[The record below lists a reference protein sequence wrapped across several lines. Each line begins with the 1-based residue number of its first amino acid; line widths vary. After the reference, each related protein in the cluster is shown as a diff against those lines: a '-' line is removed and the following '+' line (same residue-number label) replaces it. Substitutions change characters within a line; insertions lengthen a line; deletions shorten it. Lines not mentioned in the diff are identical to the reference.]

1 MLMSILIS
9 IAILLYVGGNLF
21 FKIGGRGLETKA
33 LLALFAIRDGE
44 AAAEVAAKK
53 AKWAERLTGYAN
65 AATLVF
71 EKHNTVEA
79 YSQSDLNVVLAY
91 FMQGKGHTTVP
102 KGERVAKV
110 KTFIQGFVLAHKAA
124 AASVPTNVQVSA

>member
-1 MLMSILIS
+1 MYFLIS
-9 IAILLYVGGNLF
+9 MAILLFIGGNLF

-33 LLALFAIRDGE
+33 LLALFAIWDKE

-71 EKHNTVEA
+71 QKHNTVEA
-79 YSQSDLNVVLAY
+79 YSQGDLNVVLAY
-91 FMQGKGHTTVP
+91 FMQGKGHTTGP

-110 KTFIQGFVLAHKAA
+110 KAFIQGVVIAHKAA
-124 AASVPTNVQVSA
+124 AASASTNVQVSA